1 MHERL
6 KWNAIGLQNKTLLLK
21 ERISEEKTNTPPEN
35 LKDLRKIQL
44 YLDELSHLLEIMDK
58 IQCELIPKLEEI
70 FRVKYKTPE
79 LVMLALTRPSIRN
92 IYDDLEKFFN
102 IKLDNPLKPDE
113 YKQLATSGYSA
124 EVLALVG
131 DRVIDLAVVQLLWDN
146 TSATVGKITEKKKE
160 IVSNEN
166 LSRVCELWK
175 LFNYRLGR
183 LQAPVPEII
192 REDTIEHEKGTLV
205 EALYGVIYLEFGLQE
220 VFRTLGL
227 LQIR

>member
-1 MHERL
+1 MQERL

-21 ERISEEKTNTPPEN
+21 KKISEEKAKTPPEN
-35 LKDLRKIQL
+35 LKDLRKLQI

-58 IQCELIPKLEEI
+58 IQSELIPKLEGI

-79 LVMLALTRPSIRN
+79 LVMLALARPSIRN
-92 IYDDLEKFFN
+92 IYDDLEKFFE
-102 IKLDNPLKPDE
+102 IRFDNPLKADE

-131 DRVIDLAVVQLLWDN
+131 DRVIDLAVVQLLWDK

-166 LSRVCELWK
+166 LSRLSELWN

-183 LQAPVPEII
+183 LQIPIPENIK
-192 REDTIEHEKGTLV
+192 EDTIEHEKGTLV
-205 EALYGVIYLEFGLQE
+205 EALYGVLYLEFGFQE